1 MDAASEAGQDREATH
16 DPSEHAIDDQGAC
29 VCHTDPPEPA
39 PPLDECPALVMT
51 SSSSLQPSAVQAIDP
66 SALTVLGGLIALHGQ
81 GTSFS
86 SQVQGGQEDERPL
99 DEERMEGPDLRDPRT
114 KGAPCYGN
122 HKVTNLSKA
131 YKGSVSGSNQY
142 ASWTGC
148 EVCQLRLPTRQG
160 WDAMEPPQIAP
171 LAKDVINALRDLP
184 PDTEAYPSNREI
196 AAENSALA
204 RLEHLRRLRKGA
216 PSKPIETEEDR
227 SKGKGQTINKTT
239 KINPARPP
247 WTSRRSEINPARP
260 PWAPRS

>member
-1 MDAASEAGQDREATH
+1 MHGRLSLPLDAKRRSRQQFMVQEVDAAIEAGQDREATH

-131 YKGSVSGSNQY
+131 YKGSVSGS
-142 ASWTGC
+142 
-148 EVCQLRLPTRQG
+148 QLRLPTRQG

-184 PDTEAYPSNREI
+184 PDTEAYPLATTQWC
-196 AAENSALA
+196 AATSMSASEGDL
-204 RLEHLRRLRKGA
+204 
-216 PSKPIETEEDR
+216 
-227 SKGKGQTINKTT
+227 
-239 KINPARPP
+239 P
-247 WTSRRSEINPARP
+247 W
-260 PWAPRS
+260 